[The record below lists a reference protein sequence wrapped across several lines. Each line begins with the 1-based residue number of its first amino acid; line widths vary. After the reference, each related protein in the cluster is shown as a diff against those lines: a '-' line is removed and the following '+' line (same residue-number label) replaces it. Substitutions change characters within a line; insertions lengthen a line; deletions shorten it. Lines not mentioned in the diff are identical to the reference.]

1 MSAHR
6 NVYAHSKI
14 PLRAPRIDFL
24 LLFDKSPPYAECSN
38 LWLFY
43 FFITDYLYITISNA
57 ASACTLYFNYL
68 ILPILPIL
76 KKKNFMKNLFF
87 ATLMLLSINLPTNAD
102 TKVANDSLSVLSLLE
117 FKINNKNNDNINDDY
132 VKPYSLLTVVSG
144 KLYTNGQLELTFDS
158 DEAVTVSVTLNGA
171 EMIYTEF
178 LPDENIRTLTF
189 DLDDYGKGAY
199 DVNVSMPDGSVQT
212 AEFDY

>member
-57 ASACTLYFNYL
+57 AFACTLYFNYL
-68 ILPILPIL
+68 ILTILPIL

-144 KLYTNGQLELTFDS
+144 KLYTNGEVELTFIYN
-158 DEAVTVSVTLNGA
+158 EAVTVSIKYEDIEVDCTDF
-171 EMIYTEF
+171 IPTEG
-178 LPDENIRTLTF
+178 NRTLTF
-189 DLDDYGKGAY
+189 DLNNYGKGEY
-199 DVNVSMPDGSVQT
+199 EINVSMPDGSVQT
-212 AEFDY
+212 ANFKY

>member
-1 MSAHR
+1 
-6 NVYAHSKI
+6 
-14 PLRAPRIDFL
+14 
-24 LLFDKSPPYAECSN
+24 
-38 LWLFY
+38 
-43 FFITDYLYITISNA
+43 
-57 ASACTLYFNYL
+57 
-68 ILPILPIL
+68 
-76 KKKNFMKNLFF
+76 MKNLFF

-144 KLYTNGQLELTFDS
+144 KLYTNGEVELTFDC